1 MAASA
6 RRSSSAVASV
16 GSDVSASTKW
26 ALTETGVPGSNH
38 TWFIA
43 YAGPQGEKP
52 RLAIAVVV
60 EDQHHCTGGR
70 VSAPIAKAVMEA
82 LLRKTANE

>member
-1 MAASA
+1 MSLKAYGADA
-6 RRSSSAVASV
+6 FGHVM
-16 GSDVSASTKW
+16 D
-26 ALTETGVPGSNH
+26 ETGVPGINH

-43 YAGPQGEKP
+43 YAGLPGKKP

-60 EDQHHCTGGR
+60 ENQPHGTGGR